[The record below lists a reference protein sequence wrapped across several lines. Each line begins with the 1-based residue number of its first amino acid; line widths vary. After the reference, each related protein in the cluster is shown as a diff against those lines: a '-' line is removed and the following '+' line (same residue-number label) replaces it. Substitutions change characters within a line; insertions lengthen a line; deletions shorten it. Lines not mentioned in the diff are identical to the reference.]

1 MRQPTKEILVAT
13 DFSQGSDEALAAAI
27 ELAKPAGANLQLV
40 HVLENGADQF
50 PLGLASYEDRA
61 ALFASLDRELGRR
74 YDWAVREGVAC
85 QTRIIE
91 EDAVAGILLAA
102 REIGADLIV
111 VGTHGRRGLAH
122 ALMGSVAERIVQR
135 AGCPVLTVP
144 FSRKAA

>member
-1 MRQPTKEILVAT
+1 MSQRTKEILVAT
-13 DFSQGSDEALAAAI
+13 DFSAGSDEALVAAI
-27 ELAKPAGANLQLV
+27 ELAKSADAKLQIV

-61 ALFASLDRELGRR
+61 ALFASLDRELARR
-74 YDWAVREGVAC
+74 AGWATREGIAC

-91 EDAVAGILLAA
+91 EDAVPGILLAA
-102 REIGADLIV
+102 REVGADLIV

-135 AGCPVLTVP
+135 AGRPVLTVP